1 MSTLDSSMNSMSAV
15 ITTDFYKRLKPEA
28 TDKQHLKVARFT
40 TLGLGVIGIGA
51 AIYMALLQNA
61 SMWDQYLKVVG
72 LFGGGLAGMF
82 LAGVF
87 TRRIHAMG
95 IITGF
100 FTSAVVLLLV
110 QTSTHIHFF
119 IYAVIGMLTC
129 FAVGWIVSMI
139 IPGKKRT

>member
-1 MSTLDSSMNSMSAV
+1 
-15 ITTDFYKRLKPEA
+15 
-28 TDKQHLKVARFT
+28 
-40 TLGLGVIGIGA
+40 
-51 AIYMALLQNA
+51 MALLQNA

-110 QTSTHIHFF
+110 QTYTQIHFF
-119 IYAVIGMLTC
+119 LYAAIGMITC
-129 FAVGWIVSMI
+129 FAVGRIVSMI
-139 IPGKKRT
+139 IPEKKADDEFTRSEEHTSELQSLIRNSYALFCLKQKKTQ

>member
-51 AIYMALLQNA
+51 AIYMALLQNT

-95 IITGF
+95 IITVF
-100 FTSAVVLLLV
+100 FTRALVLLLV
-110 QTSTHIHFF
+110 KTYTQIHFF
-119 IYAVIGMLTC
+119 LYASFGILTY
-129 FAVGWIVSMI
+129 FTLVWIFRI
-139 IPGKKRT
+139 

>member
-1 MSTLDSSMNSMSAV
+1 MRISDWSSDVCSSDLSGLVIAGVFAAAMSTLDSSMNSMSAV

-72 LFGGGLAGMF
+72 LFGGRWEE
-82 LAGVF
+82 
-87 TRRIHAMG
+87 RRVG
-95 IITGF
+95 KEVGCTGRCGG
-100 FTSAVVLLLV
+100 A
-110 QTSTHIHFF
+110 
-119 IYAVIGMLTC
+119 
-129 FAVGWIVSMI
+129 
-139 IPGKKRT
+139 